1 MRRRERNPILS
12 PLSSSTLHHP
22 SSHKESSNPLD
33 LYSKAFDFPSIAE
46 RNNKAEL
53 LTAIHDLQEEYD
65 SKISHENQSF
75 EENSITNDSVTTIDS
90 SNRNLTSIRRILL
103 KIGKALSENKDAFH
117 YSRGKEFTLS
127 VTEAME
133 YFVNSLHIPLSPS
146 EIHALSQRFA
156 VSDARWNIDMS
167 KCCCRSSA
175 IRFL

>member
-1 MRRRERNPILS
+1 MRRRKRNPILS

-22 SSHKESSNPLD
+22 FSHKESSNPLD

-46 RNNKAEL
+46 KNKAEL
-53 LTAIHDLQEEYD
+53 LLAIRDLQEEYD
-65 SKISHENQSF
+65 NKISLENQSF
-75 EENSITNDSVTTIDS
+75 EENSIMNDSVTTIDS
-90 SNRNLTSIRRILL
+90 SNRNLPSVRKILL

-133 YFVNSLHIPLSPS
+133 YFVSSLHIPLSPS

-175 IRFL
+175 IRCL

>member
-1 MRRRERNPILS
+1 MRRRKRNPILS

-22 SSHKESSNPLD
+22 FSHKESSNPLD

-46 RNNKAEL
+46 KNKAEL
-53 LTAIHDLQEEYD
+53 LLAIRDLQEEYD
-65 SKISHENQSF
+65 NKISLENQSF
-75 EENSITNDSVTTIDS
+75 EENSIMNDSVTTIDS
-90 SNRNLTSIRRILL
+90 SNRNLPSVRKILL

-133 YFVNSLHIPLSPS
+133 YFVSSLHIPLSPS

-156 VSDARWNIDMS
+156 VSDARSNIDMS

-175 IRFL
+175 IRCL